1 MRDRKRSARR
11 STTGASPQARTRNP
25 RNPWLVLRRS
35 PIQGRG
41 VFARVDIPK
50 GTRLIEYTGERI
62 SNAEADRR
70 YEDELMGRHHTFLF
84 ILNSRTVIDAARGG
98 NIAKYINHS
107 CAPNCIAWIEGQHI
121 WIDAAR
127 DIRQGEELA
136 YDYEY
141 DYDPAYTIEDLELY
155 KCECG
160 SRKCRGTI
168 VDVPKSKWHLVRE
181 LRRRKRLREAAARK
195 RATRHKAPG
204 RHAARKQS

>member
-1 MRDRKRSARR
+1 MPSRKRKTTRAAAR
-11 STTGASPQARTRNP
+11 AP

-41 VFARVDIPK
+41 VFARTDIPR
-50 GTRLIEYTGERI
+50 GTRLIEYTGEKI

-107 CAPNCIAWIEGQHI
+107 CDPNCVAWIEGQHI
-121 WIDAAR
+121 WIDAEK
-127 DIRQGEELA
+127 DIREGEELT

-141 DYDPAYTIEDLELY
+141 DYDPEYTIEDLELY

-168 VDVPKSKWHLVRE
+168 VDIPRSKWHLVRE
-181 LRRRKRLREAAARK
+181 LRRRKRLREQAAKKQTR
-195 RATRHKAPG
+195 RHKAPA
-204 RHAARKQS
+204 RHASRKSA